1 MSETIADQLIQHWNE
16 KNPETAQ
23 IFAARQQQMADD
35 TQFSNVEGSHIQR

>member
-1 MSETIADQLIQHWNE
+1 MSETIVDQLIKNWNE
-16 KNPETAQ
+16 NDPKTAQ